1 MVLRQVELLQ
11 IQVVKVFDARYFI
24 LAEGQRDQALVTRDS
39 FNLFYFVV
47 VQAEM
52 FDVWVETNVFNRL
65 DIIVRVIY
73 HFQVCRWGEVK
84 HILDAIVACVELYEM
99 LDVRQVLQR
108 RQLVV

>member
-1 MVLRQVELLQ
+1 
-11 IQVVKVFDARYFI
+11 
-24 LAEGQRDQALVTRDS
+24 
-39 FNLFYFVV
+39 
-47 VQAEM
+47 M

-73 HFQVCRWGEVK
+73 NFQVCRWGEVK